1 MLEGDLGTDKSNQT
15 GSNNAAQYAQNDH
28 RSDTLCQQIG
38 YQNLGSE
45 TYYAT
50 LAGAALAVV
59 KAIRLSSF
67 PFNCGGI
74 CPHFLMLVGKVGY
87 LYLLLNEG
95 LDLVAKHATSQDAS
109 RTT

>member
-74 CPHFLMLVGKVGY
+74 CPPFFLRQSSYRSFKVTISIII
-87 LYLLLNEG
+87 E
-95 LDLVAKHATSQDAS
+95 AS
-109 RTT
+109 SRLG